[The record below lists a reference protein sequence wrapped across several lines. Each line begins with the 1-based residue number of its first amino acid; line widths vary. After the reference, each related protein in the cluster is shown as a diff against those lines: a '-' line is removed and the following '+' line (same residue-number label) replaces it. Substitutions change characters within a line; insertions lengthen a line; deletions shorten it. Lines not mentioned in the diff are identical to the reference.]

1 MNNNHG
7 NKFFDGLLWG
17 AILGG
22 GLVFLLGTKKG
33 KKILKM
39 ITEEGVEGLSEILE
53 AQMDED
59 PPAGEAENLEE
70 EEEMEDGEKVPEEPL
85 LRGNGVSKNPQS
97 KESQEEIRPPQK
109 RFFRKTSK

>member
-7 NKFFDGLLWG
+7 NRFFDGFLWG
-17 AILGG
+17 AMIGG

-53 AQMDED
+53 AQMDEEED
-59 PPAGEAENLEE
+59 LPAGEAGDLEE
-70 EEEMEDGEKVPEEPL
+70 DEGEVPEEPVFK
-85 LRGNGVSKNPQS
+85 GNGVSKDSES
-97 KESQEEIRPPQK
+97 KEPPEGVK
-109 RFFRKTSK
+109 KPRRRFFHKKSS